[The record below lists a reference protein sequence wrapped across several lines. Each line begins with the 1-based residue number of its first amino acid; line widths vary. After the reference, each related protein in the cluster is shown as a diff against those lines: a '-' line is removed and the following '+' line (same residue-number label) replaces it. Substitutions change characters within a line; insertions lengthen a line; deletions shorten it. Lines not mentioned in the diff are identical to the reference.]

1 MDYVY
6 LCRDGDNEELRY
18 SVRSVIK
25 NGNPDNIW
33 VVGGKPD
40 WYVGNYLEVLQD
52 KSKFKNQ
59 VNSLKNICQNK
70 SISDDFV
77 LMNDDF
83 YILEKNQDY
92 KYYDGFLIDRIDY
105 HLIKYGNSSYARALS
120 GANKVLLNM
129 GINNPLNYDVHTPM
143 KMNKVNLEQIIDLS
157 LSPRSVYGNVFIT
170 DGIEIKDV
178 KIYKDSKNI
187 NLNNL
192 LISTED
198 NSFSLIQNTLKEI
211 FPEKSI
217 YEK

>member
-6 LCRDGDNEELRY
+6 LCRNGDNEELRY
-18 SVRSVIK
+18 SIRSVIK

-40 WYVGNYLEVLQD
+40 WYIGKYLEVLQD
-52 KSKFKNQ
+52 RGKFDNQ
-59 VNSLKNICQNK
+59 VNSLKNICNNEL
-70 SISDDFV
+70 ISDDFV

-83 YILEKNQDY
+83 YILEKDQDY
-92 KYYDGFLIDRIDY
+92 KYYDGFLIDRIDS
-105 HLIKYGNSSYARALS
+105 HSARYGNSSYARALR
-120 GANKVLLNM
+120 GANKVLLKM
-129 GINNPLNYDVHTPM
+129 GITNPLNYDVHTPM
-143 KMNKVNLEQIIDLS
+143 KMSKANLEKVVGLS
-157 LSPRSVYGNVFIT
+157 LSPRSVYGNVFIS

-198 NSFSLIQNTLKEI
+198 NSFDLIEDTLKKM

-217 YEK
+217 HEK